1 MTWLD
6 YAVIGVIGV
15 SLIWS
20 AFRGVVR
27 EIISLAGWIMAFLA
41 ASLFAGPLALAL
53 PVAIPGE
60 PLRALIAYLGIFIV
74 VLIIASLTGLLLSKL
89 VQVAGL
95 GAADRLFGAA
105 FGLARGAVLVVAMT
119 LMAGLTSAPSQ
130 PWWRDSMVGAPL
142 VVAALALKP
151 WLPATFT
158 GRMRYD

>member
-6 YAVIGVIGV
+6 YAVIGVIGA
-15 SLIWS
+15 SFIWS

-53 PVAIPGE
+53 PSEIPGE
-60 PLRALIAYLGIFIV
+60 SLRALIAYLGIFIA
-74 VLIIASLTGLLLSKL
+74 VLIVSSLTGVLLSRL

-105 FGLARGAVLVVAMT
+105 FGLARGAVFVVALA
-119 LMAGLTSAPSQ
+119 LMAGLTSAPRQ
-130 PWWRDSMVGAPL
+130 PWWRDSVVGAPL
-142 VVAALALKP
+142 VAAASALKP
-151 WLPATFT
+151 WLPVTLT
-158 GRMRYD
+158 GRLRYD